1 MLNRNYK
8 IPYDIVLIDY
18 ITTSLHSYMFIYP
31 NTCPDQKLIFMWQS
45 INLSYLNSSRMML
58 LPISGTYWQQLQRWL
73 PTPLLLGHRPLP
85 HGPLT
90 TNLPSFLKDSSIP
103 IQAGESETHAT
114 YLLVL
119 SQPFLGAACVFLRA
133 MSSEEEFFFF
143 YLCLV
148 LWRIFGY
155 ILTPT
160 NWRETIPNFWVKLAE
175 ELTSGWVTGWLFVT
189 SF

>member
-31 NTCPDQKLIFMWQS
+31 NTCPDQKSIFMWQQR
-45 INLSYLNSSRMML
+45 NLLSLNSSRMML

-73 PTPLLLGHRPLP
+73 PTPCIGHRPLP
-85 HGPLT
+85 HGPWT

-119 SQPFLGAACVFLRA
+119 SQPFLGAACVFV
-133 MSSEEEFFFF
+133 FFFF
-143 YLCLV
+143 RGYEQ
-148 LWRIFGY
+148 WRGVFLFLSLFGASKD
-155 ILTPT
+155 
-160 NWRETIPNFWVKLAE
+160 FWVYFDPHKLE
-175 ELTSGWVTGWLFVT
+175 RNDSQLF
-189 SF
+189 S